1 MEPTP
6 AAPVTTPADGT
17 AHRFF
22 VCFDRGA
29 DPVAWDPYDPTDLP
43 RADCAYLGAVVR
55 SVLEGWEGRPLTF
68 YVTQDP
74 RWLPTVGDDVVAFLL
89 NDAWF
94 RRPSYL
100 GAVLAVARQSSG
112 TPWFPVHTLW
122 PLRPLSLA
130 ALGNHLRILATRA
143 RFHRDAEAD
152 ATAAGW
158 PSPRTGA
165 LVDIPLGYHKQPEL
179 PLVPFAERGTD
190 VYFGGSVVHDT
201 SRGARW
207 KRVGKKYLGNPKS
220 LYRNAMVAALER
232 WSAAHPERIVRLTLT
247 GDFHSVDQAAA
258 SSYGDH
264 MMDCRVALAPRG
276 TSLESYRVFEGWRYG
291 CVVVADAAGPQPF
304 YSGAPLVLVRSW
316 DDLDD
321 VLDGLFADP
330 GRMQRLSDASLAW
343 WRDVCSGEAVGRVL
357 GRRLRE
363 LTAA

>member
-143 RFHRDAEAD
+143 RFHRTAGSD

-158 PSPRTGA
+158 PSPRTGT
-165 LVDIPLGYHKQPEL
+165 LLDIPLGYHKQPEL

-232 WSAAHPERIVRLTLT
+232 WSAAHPERTVRLTLT

-357 GRRLRE
+357 ARRLRE